1 MEGFLRYR
9 IGGLV
14 FWRGLYMEGLIFG
27 ILQYELATGY
37 PPGSCQ
43 WFYATLSEKTY
54 KSRKKSQ
61 APSPYNYWD
70 LF

>member
-1 MEGFLRYR
+1 
-9 IGGLV
+9 
-14 FWRGLYMEGLIFG
+14 MEGLIFG
-27 ILQYELATGY
+27 ILRYELATGY

-43 WFYATLSEKTY
+43 WFYATLSEKNLEINE
-54 KSRKKSQ
+54 KISQ